1 LNTQIDGR
9 VLGVFNEYPSVVESL
24 MRQLMLDKKSNVW
37 TFWDAMV
44 YAATIYTTAPESE
57 LNTDNYARKNA

>member
-1 LNTQIDGR
+1 
-9 VLGVFNEYPSVVESL
+9 VLGVFNEYPSVIESL

-44 YAATIYTTAPESE
+44 YAATIYTTIGEW
-57 LNTDNYARKNA
+57 NYKDPSR